1 MDRKKVA
8 NLFKRYRI
16 RVAVIN
22 NFTHIMRV
30 IFLYGDCPV
39 KTKNLIQK
47 LYQAAINHDPQ
58 QQRKLYQKLLD
69 KSLKHKY
76 TYTVR

>member
-1 MDRKKVA
+1 MGGKKVA

-22 NFTHIMRV
+22 NFTHIMR
-30 IFLYGDCPV
+30 ITICYGDCPV

-47 LYQAAINHDPQ
+47 LYQAAVEHNVAKQ
-58 QQRKLYQKLLD
+58 QELYQKLLD

>member
-1 MDRKKVA
+1 M
-8 NLFKRYRI
+8 RI
-16 RVAVIN
+16 TIC
-22 NFTHIMRV
+22 
-30 IFLYGDCPV
+30 YGDCPV